1 MKFLERAYPWIL
13 LSPVVL
19 PVVVWSGLIYP
30 YLVPKTLLFYV
41 LSFVAIA
48 VFALLVTH
56 GRAFYWSRLTAKETW
71 IPGALLLLAYVSSLY
86 GIDFQKSFWSL
97 FIRGDGLLMLTCAV
111 SSFYLILL
119 YADRTFF
126 ERLLHAAAVVGTFV
140 AIWGIGEWF
149 LYGGRIGGLLG
160 NAAFF
165 AGYVGIAFFATLA
178 AARSVPRDLR
188 NILFI
193 GAGLQIIAIILTA
206 TRGTMLALVV
216 AGGAFLIY
224 QVFAGRGVYRTR
236 AAYTLVVLL
245 VLGGSFFVFR
255 TELADSSFAPVARI
269 ASIGTRDPDI
279 QSRLFIWRNMT
290 TEIQKGPLLGV
301 GAEHIDTLFNR
312 FYDPT
317 QISEEWFDR
326 SHNAFLDYA
335 VQYGISGF
343 LLYTALIAVFF
354 LIASRL
360 MRRGEKHIAGI
371 FSLLAIVYAV
381 QNFFVFD
388 TVSSFWLLLALQAA
402 LISISHTESVRE
414 KIQLPVW
421 MRYAAWFF
429 VFALASFVISV
440 SVRPVIAAH
449 DLAQAY
455 KYQLTDVSEETQYLS
470 HGLSLQTYGN
480 LEYGYEVYGIYVH
493 NQVSIL
499 TGQDRIAAYNTALAI
514 LSENFNR
521 YTYDARTALYLAHVL
536 SLAPKE
542 VPADQSLLSESLAR
556 TITLSPKRSQA
567 WYILANLAISNA
579 NAYPP
584 KSAERSAGYAAAQDI
599 LKKYIDLV
607 PTLAAPHFV
616 YAQLLFV
623 LGNEQ
628 EAKAEAEKGKAVY
641 KPDVETARRAAGFY
655 EDVHDWQSA
664 KFFLNEM
671 LKFSPSDS
679 LTLYDLAK
687 VTYLAGDPA
696 GALVIVEKLRA
707 SNPEVLGTDQNFLSA
722 ITAYEARAGSR

>member
-1 MKFLERAYPWIL
+1 MKYLERAYPWIL

-19 PVVVWSGLIYP
+19 PVVVWNGLIYP

-41 LSFVAIA
+41 LSFTAIA

-97 FIRGDGLLMLTCAV
+97 FIRGDGLLMLTCVV

-119 YADRTFF
+119 YADRAFF
-126 ERLLHAAAVVGTFV
+126 ERLLRTAAVVGTFV

-165 AGYVGIAFFATLA
+165 AGYVGITFFVTLA
-178 AARSVPRDLR
+178 AARSVSRDFR
-188 NILFI
+188 SILFI

-206 TRGTMLALVV
+206 TRGTMLALIV
-216 AGGAFLIY
+216 AGGAFLVY
-224 QVFAGRGVYRTR
+224 QVFSGKGAYRTW
-236 AAYTLVVLL
+236 AAYTLVALL
-245 VLGGSFFVFR
+245 ALGGAFLAFR
-255 TELADSSFAPVARI
+255 TELASSSFTPIARI
-269 ASIGTRDPDI
+269 ASIGVHDPDVA
-279 QSRLFIWRNMT
+279 SRLFIWKNMVS
-290 TEIQKGPLLGV
+290 EIQKAPLLGV

-335 VQYGISGF
+335 AQYGISGF
-343 LLYTALIAVFF
+343 VLYSALIAIFF

-371 FSLLAIVYAV
+371 FPLLAIVYAV

-388 TVSSFWLLLALQAA
+388 TVSSFWLLLALLAA
-402 LISISHTESVRE
+402 FISSSHTESVRE
-414 KIQLPVW
+414 KIPLPAW
-421 MRYAAWFF
+421 MRYAAWLF
-429 VFALASFVISV
+429 VFALVFFVIPV
-440 SVRPVIAAH
+440 SVRPILAAY

-455 KYQLTDVSEETQYLS
+455 KYQFTDVSKEAQYLS
-470 HGLSLQTYGN
+470 QGMALQTYGN
-480 LEYGYEVYGIYVH
+480 LEYGYEAYDMYVH
-493 NQVSIL
+493 NQVPVL
-499 TGQDRIAAYNTALAI
+499 TGQARIDAYNVALTV

-542 VPADQSLLSESLAR
+542 VPADHGLLSESLAR
-556 TITLSPKRSQA
+556 TIRLSPKRSQA

-579 NAYPP
+579 NTYPP
-584 KSAERSAGYAAAQDI
+584 KSVERNAGYAAAQDI
-599 LKKYIDLV
+599 LTKYIRLV
-607 PTLAAPHFV
+607 PASAAPHFV
-616 YAQLLFV
+616 YAQLLFA
-623 LGNEQ
+623 LGNVQ
-628 EAKAEAEKGKAVY
+628 DAKAEAEKGKVVY

-655 EDVHDWQSA
+655 EDVHDWQNA

-722 ITAYEARAGSR
+722 ITAYEARAGGR